1 MNFKNVFHKVAVAAV
16 IAGGAAAVISCKSD
30 PQFTLS
36 GEVEGGADKSLLLE
50 KSDFHGRWFVVDS
63 VRTDGAGKFTLKSE
77 APASPEIY
85 RLSLD
90 GKFIYLPV
98 DSIEHLTINSPAAKF
113 GTEFT
118 VEGTPQAVNM
128 ASFEKEL
135 MKLDT
140 SKPEAVAEFK
150 RNVFNKYLRE
160 SQGGIIGYYVLT
172 KIVGDKP
179 LYDPADDADARYYAA
194 VATSFDQ
201 FRPQDPH
208 AGMLKQVTLQAMRRR
223 NQASGK
229 KRVIEA
235 QEVKMIDLSLQ
246 DENGKTV
253 KLSDV
258 AGKGKPTVL
267 IFSLMNHPDSPVLNK
282 ALADLYNSRGGN
294 VAFYHVAFDGD
305 YYAWRE
311 AAKNLKWTT
320 VIDPQAQT
328 SDALRRY
335 NVGSL
340 PVFFVYDAQ
349 GSLQHRAES
358 IQELKS
364 KI

>member
-1 MNFKNVFHKVAVAAV
+1 MNFTKVFHSLALLAVFAA
-16 IAGGAAAVISCKSD
+16 GAAGVSCKSE

-50 KSDFHGRWFVVDS
+50 KSDFHGRWIVVDS
-63 VRTDGAGKFTLKSE
+63 TKVDGSGKFNLKSE

-98 DSIEHLTINSPAAKF
+98 DSIEHLTVNSPAAKF
-113 GTEFT
+113 GTDFT
-118 VEGTPQAVNM
+118 VEGTPQAANM
-128 ASFEKEL
+128 AAFEKEL

-140 SKPEAVAEFK
+140 SKPEAVVEFK
-150 RNVFNKYLRE
+150 KNVFNKYLRE

-172 KIVGDKP
+172 KIVDGKP
-179 LYDPADDADARYYAA
+179 LYDASDAIDARYYAA

-208 AGMLKQVTLQAMRRR
+208 AGMLKQVSLEAMRRH
-223 NQASGK
+223 NKASGK
-229 KRVIEA
+229 RRVIEA
-235 QEVKMIDLSLQ
+235 EEVKMIDLDLR
-246 DENGKTV
+246 DEKGRNV

-282 ALADLYNSRGGN
+282 ALSDLYNSRGGN
-294 VAFYHVAFDGD
+294 VAFYHVALDGD

-311 AAKNLKWTT
+311 AAKNLNWTT
-320 VIDPQAQT
+320 VIDPQGQT

-335 NVGSL
+335 NVGML

-349 GSLQHRAES
+349 GALQHRAET